1 LHAVEATTACELG
14 GDNGDQPTWSS
25 APPAA
30 MSFQSILYRRV
41 FPNVPI
47 EKAETPKFFKDLNF
61 DQIVRR

>member
-1 LHAVEATTACELG
+1 
-14 GDNGDQPTWSS
+14 
-25 APPAA
+25 